1 MPWPSSPADGHQKKS
16 LSAMMLDRESPRA
29 RYRRLAQD
37 CLETA
42 QTIQN
47 TEARTTLIEMEPPPG
62 SDPR

>member
-1 MPWPSSPADGHQKKS
+1 
-16 LSAMMLDRESPRA
+16 MMLDRQFPRA

-47 TEARTTLIEMEPPPG
+47 AEARTTLIEMAQTVPTTRG
-62 SDPR
+62 GKSKNR

>member
-1 MPWPSSPADGHQKKS
+1 
-16 LSAMMLDRESPRA
+16 MLPCDIREGIPRA

-47 TEARTTLIEMEPPPG
+47 MEARATLIETAQVWQRLANEQKE
-62 SDPR
+62 

>member
-1 MPWPSSPADGHQKKS
+1 MV
-16 LSAMMLDRESPRA
+16 LDRESARA

-47 TEARTTLIEMEPPPG
+47 TEARTALIEMAQVWQRLANEQ
-62 SDPR
+62 RE

>member
-1 MPWPSSPADGHQKKS
+1 
-16 LSAMMLDRESPRA
+16 MMLDRQFPRA

-47 TEARTTLIEMEPPPG
+47 TEARTALIEMAQVRQRLANAQKE
-62 SDPR
+62 